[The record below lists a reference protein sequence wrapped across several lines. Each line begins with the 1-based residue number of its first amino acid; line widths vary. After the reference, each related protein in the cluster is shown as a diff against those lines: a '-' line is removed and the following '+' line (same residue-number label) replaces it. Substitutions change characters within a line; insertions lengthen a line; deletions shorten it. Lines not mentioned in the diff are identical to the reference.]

1 MTEKTKS
8 VVGCVNASKRRNEYT
23 VIQCSSSQ
31 KLALRLVINT
41 KKKESQGPPETK
53 ENQTNLYDLNS
64 TLNAECFKLF
74 ASQVMRSIT
83 IFQDQSLP
91 TTSCHKYSTPFVCT
105 TSKYKTG
112 HHVSTRK
119 NGFGK
124 FLTEF

>member
-23 VIQCSSSQ
+23 VIQFSSSQ

-53 ENQTNLYDLNS
+53 EIQTNLYDLNS

-74 ASQVMRSIT
+74 ASQVMRST
-83 IFQDQSLP
+83 TVVQVQSLP
-91 TTSCHKYSTPFVCT
+91 LTSSATIFHTLSVPR
-105 TSKYKTG
+105 YKTG
-112 HHVSTRK
+112 HQLVISIRK
-119 NGFGK
+119 NGHMK